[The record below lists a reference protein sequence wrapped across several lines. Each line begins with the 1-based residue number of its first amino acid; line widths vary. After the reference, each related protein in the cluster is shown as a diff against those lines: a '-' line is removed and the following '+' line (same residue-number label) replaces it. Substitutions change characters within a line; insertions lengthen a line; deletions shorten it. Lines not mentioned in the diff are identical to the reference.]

1 MTREFMT
8 PQSSIGHPILRDPHV
23 VNSHCLE
30 TIRIRAPW
38 TLPLILCLALSACQT
53 TNPYTGEKQ
62 VSKTTIGAGVGAA
75 GGAVVGAIAGG
86 RKGALIGAG
95 IGAIAGVA
103 VGSYMDQEEAKLRE
117 QLRGT
122 GVSVTRVGDTIV
134 LNMPGNVTFET
145 GSSALSASF
154 YPVLN
159 SVGLVL
165 NEYEKTYV
173 DVIGHTDSTGPLE
186 LNQKL
191 SEQRAESVARYLETR
206 EVLPARIVTRGLG
219 PSQPVASNDT
229 SEGRSLNRRVEIK
242 LTPVT

>member
-1 MTREFMT
+1 MTRQAATGFRYIWDRRVAM
-8 PQSSIGHPILRDPHV
+8 
-23 VNSHCLE
+23 SHLPD
-30 TIRIRAPW
+30 THRLSGPW
-38 TLPLILCLALSACQT
+38 ALPLLLCLVLFACQT

-62 VSKTTIGAGVGAA
+62 VSKTTIGGGIGAV

-122 GVSVTRVGDTIV
+122 GVSVTRAGDTIV
-134 LNMPGNVTFET
+134 LNMPGKVTFDT
-145 GSSALSASF
+145 GSGNLSADF
-154 YPVLN
+154 YSVLN

-165 NEYEKTYV
+165 NEYEQTYV
-173 DVIGHTDSTGPLE
+173 DVIGHTDSTGSQE
-186 LNQKL
+186 YNQKL
-191 SEQRAESVARYLETR
+191 SERRAESVGRYLEAR
-206 EVLPARIVTRGLG
+206 DVLPGRIVTRGMG
-219 PSQPVASNDT
+219 ENQPIAPNDT

>member
-1 MTREFMT
+1 
-8 PQSSIGHPILRDPHV
+8 L
-23 VNSHCLE
+23 L
-30 TIRIRAPW
+30 
-38 TLPLILCLALSACQT
+38 LLLCLALSACQT
-53 TNPYTGEKQ
+53 TDPYTGEKQ
-62 VSKTTIGAGVGAA
+62 VSKTTIGGGIGAA

-103 VGSYMDQEEAKLRE
+103 VGSYMDQEEARLRE

-134 LNMPGNVTFET
+134 LNMPGNVTFES
-145 GSSALSASF
+145 GSGDLSADF

-173 DVIGHTDSTGPLE
+173 DVIGHTDSTGSLE

-191 SEQRAESVARYLETR
+191 SERRAESVARYLESR
-206 EVLPARIVTRGLG
+206 DVLPARIVTRGMG

-229 SEGRSLNRRVEIK
+229 SEGRSLNRRVEIT

>member
-1 MTREFMT
+1 MTT
-8 PQSSIGHPILRDPHV
+8 QAGTGLLYLRNRNVAIEHLP
-23 VNSHCLE
+23 E
-30 TIRIRAPW
+30 TNQLLRSW
-38 TLPLILCLALSACQT
+38 TSLLLLCLALSACQT
-53 TNPYTGEKQ
+53 TDPYTGEKQ
-62 VSKTTIGAGVGAA
+62 VSKTTIGGGIGAA

-103 VGSYMDQEEAKLRE
+103 VGSYMDQEEARLRE

-134 LNMPGNVTFET
+134 LNMPGNVTFES
-145 GSSALSASF
+145 GSGDLSADF

-173 DVIGHTDSTGPLE
+173 DVIGHTDSTGSLE

-191 SEQRAESVARYLETR
+191 SERRAESVARYLESR
-206 EVLPARIVTRGLG
+206 DVLPARIVTRGMG

-229 SEGRSLNRRVEIK
+229 SEGRSLNRRVEIT